1 MENITEPVKLTVLV
15 DASFLNFITSDFKA
29 NFERM
34 LNRQLEVVD
43 LSVLFS
49 YIIMDCGIMAGNNEI
64 DVYLIYNQQEPELA
78 VCSPSNVKN
87 LHEMAFKNELG
98 EFSFYAFSNEGFASI
113 DEFFLDSLV
122 NLLDDDKVNR
132 LAVVG
137 FNEHYGE
144 NIDKILADNKGTVI
158 TKFAMNSGN
167 ADNNF
172 STEII
177 AYPIMMAL
185 GISSNELK

>member
-1 MENITEPVKLTVLV
+1 MENITDPVKLTVLV

-49 YIIMDCGIMAGNNEI
+49 YIIMDCGITAGNNGI

-78 VCSPSNVKN
+78 VCFPSNVQD

-98 EFSFYAFSNEGFASI
+98 EFSFYAFSNEGFAGI

-122 NLLDDDKVNR
+122 NLVDDDKVNR

-137 FNEHYGE
+137 FNERYGE
-144 NIDKILADNKGTVI
+144 NIDKIIADNKGTVI

-172 STEII
+172 TTEII